1 MADMAV
7 RFRSG
12 PVARSDNYPRSLGC
26 SPLTNKRLLSD
37 ELSRNDSVRRPN
49 PLAPQGTFEDPSSP
63 LSGRRSEA
71 PSQWPELALFDRPR
85 SAVGASGYRVTSHRA
100 WRGAGTD
107 ES

>member
-12 PVARSDNYPRSLGC
+12 PVPARTTIPRSLGC
-26 SPLTNKRLLSD
+26 SPLTNKRPLSD

-49 PLAPQGTFEDPSSP
+49 LLAPQGTFENPSST

-71 PSQWPELALFDRPR
+71 PSQWPELALFDRPG
-85 SAVGASGYRVTSHRA
+85 SAVGASGYRVTSHSA
-100 WRGAGTD
+100 WHER
-107 ES
+107 S